1 MAAQRHAI
9 FREKALKHYAEGR
22 KKDVLPHFSSLSAG
36 FFAWLLL
43 AFLII
48 TGLVA
53 WCGQVPIF
61 LQGSGIVLASGSQAG
76 TVPGGANAVAFF
88 APDQVKRLHVG
99 ETTQVQLVAGS
110 SSHITGTMVQVM
122 PETTSVGEALARYG
136 LSLSKT
142 SAPSQHIAVALLK
155 LEPDFPA
162 ASYAGSI
169 VVVEASVGTQSL
181 FSALTGLG
189 IS

>member
-1 MAAQRHAI
+1 MVAQRHAI

-43 AFLII
+43 ASLIV

-61 LQGSGIVLASGSQAG
+61 LQGSGIVLATGSQAG
-76 TVPGGANAVAFF
+76 AVPGNANAVAFF
-88 APDQVKRLHVG
+88 EPGQATQLRAG
-99 ETTQVQLVAGS
+99 ETAQVQLVAGS
-110 SSHITGTMVQVM
+110 SSHIAGTIVQVM

-136 LSLSKT
+136 LSLSKAT
-142 SAPSQHIAVALLK
+142 VPSQHVAVALLK

-162 ASYAGSI
+162 ASYVGSI
-169 VVVEASVGTQSL
+169 VVVEANVGTQSL
-181 FSALTGLG
+181 FSALTGMG